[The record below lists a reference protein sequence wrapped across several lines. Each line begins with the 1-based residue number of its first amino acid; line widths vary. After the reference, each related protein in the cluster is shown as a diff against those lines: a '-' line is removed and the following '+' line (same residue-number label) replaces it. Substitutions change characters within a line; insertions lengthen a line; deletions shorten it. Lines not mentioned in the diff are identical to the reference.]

1 MIHKKPLPF
10 VPYFISTLYLKPLG
24 NLLTND
30 LLLLVLGKELKKAYK
45 SHQIHDS
52 QLKADSLDPCCSF
65 RNWLSK
71 VECARPWSRLE

>member
-1 MIHKKPLPF
+1 MKTIR
-10 VPYFISTLYLKPLG
+10 
-24 NLLTND
+24 NLTNND

-45 SHQIHDS
+45 SHQVRDS